1 MAYNDRIP
9 SHTHYITPGY
19 STCAFAKQS
28 RTPHPFFHIYTVGMC
43 GVRYQLGTSYYGYL
57 LIYSVVEKTQITCQ
71 AGALLMIFFF
81 KRFCVFIHNFHG
93 MMFRFIALF
102 SAYIY
107 YPNLF
112 QTSSGENGKG

>member
-71 AGALLMIFFF
+71 AGDVRPGGEWVGGGGGGGDQGFFF
-81 KRFCVFIHNFHG
+81 C
-93 MMFRFIALF
+93 
-102 SAYIY
+102 
-107 YPNLF
+107 
-112 QTSSGENGKG
+112 